1 MPRAPASNSSSKI
14 YGLFP
19 VVSDTLVSK
28 ISEVDTFNRR
38 WLGSDFKFKAKDCHG
53 KMGVKHLLLIGIM
66 C

>member
-53 KMGVKHLLLIGIM
+53 KMGV
-66 C
+66 